1 MPSDEITVIDY
12 GVGNLLSVQRALE
25 RCGARVLVSSDPET
39 ILKSPKVVFPGV
51 GAFPSAMKKLEEL
64 SLVSVIQEIAKL
76 GKPLL
81 AICLGM
87 QLLFDESEEFGN
99 TKGLGIIPG
108 KVVSMR
114 DATTHSQLSKFPHI
128 GWSPLQFVDASD
140 SWSNTLLDGIKE
152 GDSTYFVH
160 SFMAIP
166 KFEEHRISDVNY
178 SGLRIPAV
186 VAKGKITGCQF
197 HPEKSGE
204 VGLQIIRNFTKA

>member
-1 MPSDEITVIDY
+1 MHSDEVIVIDY

-64 SLVSVIQEIAKL
+64 NLISVIQEIAKL
-76 GKPLL
+76 DKPLL

-87 QLLFDESEEFGN
+87 QLLFDESEEFGT

-114 DATTHSQLSKFPHI
+114 DSITHSQLTKFPLI
-128 GWSPLQFVDASD
+128 GWHSLQFANPSN
-140 SWSNTLLDGIKE
+140 SWSNTMLNGIKE
-152 GDSTYFVH
+152 GDATYFVH

-166 KFEEHRISDVNY
+166 TMEEHRISDISY

-186 VAKGKITGCQF
+186 VSKGKITGCQF